1 MSKSRIF
8 THSFKLPK
16 MNFVAYIFL
25 CELDCIFRL
34 GIVTNFRSRSKK
46 ASKTIYQNLYCEISG
61 KQTNEVNFL
70 ATLKND
76 NYLGNLSGIEMFTC
90 ELILTMSSENVLM
103 NPKES
108 TFSAARQAC
117 QCEHLEQILAI
128 TLSAKL
134 F

>member
-1 MSKSRIF
+1 
-8 THSFKLPK
+8 

-46 ASKTIYQNLYCEISG
+46 TSKTIYQNLYCEISG

-90 ELILTMSSENVLM
+90 ELILTMSSENVLI
-103 NPKES
+103 PKES

-117 QCEHLEQILAI
+117 QCERLEQILAI
-128 TLSAKL
+128 TLSDVAVAKL